1 MATGR
6 GEKKELG
13 LGSGTN
19 YRWWPPISNVSQCP
33 LVLGAPLC
41 PRCPHLPF
49 PPCFLA
55 CSTHLPL
62 PLTSPCAPH
71 VHPLAAGPSF
81 SEAGV
86 LTYERMHLTGPPSCW
101 ERLSRSLLQLGLPAT
116 ADLDEGKVRG
126 QSLILNHYPHVLIF
140 RCIATFCF
148 CCINSLIISLLQTSV
163 KITALLQL
171 GVRDL
176 CADQVLWQNSDY
188 FTQAVKC
195 FQRRGVSRC

>member
-126 QSLILNHYPHVLIF
+126 QSLTGKVSQEKSEVLMLH
-140 RCIATFCF
+140 RKKLKYTC
-148 CCINSLIISLLQTSV
+148 LLHR
-163 KITALLQL
+163 KKLKYIYLMHAFENL
-171 GVRDL
+171 
-176 CADQVLWQNSDY
+176 
-188 FTQAVKC
+188 
-195 FQRRGVSRC
+195 